1 MCQSIAEGGRRC
13 AAHTY
18 PKYQEALDHALANS
32 IPDYGSHGLT
42 WSGFFP
48 SIIASLMDASINYA
62 STQSGNKDIL
72 QDIRTYSPPNAY
84 DYEMVVAILEVAQAK
99 GLERLAEYKSV
110 KEQVETL
117 VKEPDATKVIAIATT
132 LGASVPA
139 PSGTTLYQVNITTY
153 YDEDSDTQ
161 TIGAWPTEEL
171 AKEGLVVYIVRQW
184 FELGLN
190 APWHD
195 DHPDGHDFYLD
206 DPKEQILW
214 EEAKDNYLKDKS
226 NQEIIDKYFSGFMTG
241 TLNINKLKIN

>member
-1 MCQSIAEGGRRC
+1 MCESIAKGGRRC
-13 AAHTY
+13 AAYTR

-32 IPDYGSHGLT
+32 LPDHGSHLVN
-42 WSGFFP
+42 WSGFSP
-48 SIIASLMDASINYA
+48 SIIAALMDASIDYA
-62 STQSGNKDIL
+62 STPSGNKDVL
-72 QDIRTYSPPNAY
+72 EDIRTYRPPNAY
-84 DYEMVVAILEVAQAK
+84 DYDMVVGILEVAQAK
-99 GLERLAEYKSV
+99 GLERLTEFESIRN
-110 KEQVETL
+110 QVETL
-117 VKEPDATKVIAIATT
+117 IKEPDATKAITIATT

-161 TIGAWPTEEL
+161 TLGVWPTEEL

-184 FELGLN
+184 FELGLG

-195 DHPDGHDFYLD
+195 DHPEGHDFYLD

-226 NQEIIDKYFSGFMTG
+226 NDEIIEKYFSGFMTG
-241 TLNINKLKIN
+241 TLDIKKLKIN